1 MIGAKQLGYN
11 FINISSEIEMEFV
24 EKNVYPHSYL
34 VMVIVLTRIV
44 CEYEL
49 WFFAYKYVLY

>member
-1 MIGAKQLGYN
+1 MMIGAKQLGYN

-44 CEYEL
+44 CE
-49 WFFAYKYVLY
+49 